1 MENPQTIKVNV
12 QLIKENMNSV
22 KKLLLEYKD
31 MFTWTYKDLKG
42 IPANLGQHR
51 IELDTLIPPTHHVR
65 YKMNQN
71 YVATIK

>member
-1 MENPQTIKVNV
+1 MENLQTIKVNV
-12 QLIKENMNSV
+12 QLIEENMNSM

-42 IPANLGQHR
+42 VPPKLAQHR
-51 IELDTLIPPTHHVR
+51 IELDTSIAPAHHVR

-71 YVATIK
+71 CVTTIK